1 MCPVRF
7 VDFAL
12 PSVFGCPFR
21 GGAEMKNLQLYILA
35 AVLLILSVGFFFY
48 KAFIL
53 GLPLRP
59 QESVENWEIQAKI
72 TFEAKGGP
80 IKFSVFTP
88 RNEGRFTIVDQSV
101 ASEGYGLTTGSRDG
115 NPVSVFSTPNAAGRQ
130 AQPSFGF
137 FDAECRR
144 PTGRLLPVRGASRE
158 DSGSR
163 RCRW

>member
-1 MCPVRF
+1 
-7 VDFAL
+7 
-12 PSVFGCPFR
+12 
-21 GGAEMKNLQLYILA
+21 MKNLQLYILA

-101 ASEGYGLTTGSRDG
+101 ASEGYGLTTATQFRFFRRRMPQADRPFITGSWCIARG
-115 NPVSVFSTPNAAGRQ
+115 LRFTAMSVVIARSRNRISKGPN
-130 AQPSFGF
+130 SL
-137 FDAECRR
+137 RR
-144 PTGRLLPVRGASRE
+144 EAS
-158 DSGSR
+158 
-163 RCRW
+163 